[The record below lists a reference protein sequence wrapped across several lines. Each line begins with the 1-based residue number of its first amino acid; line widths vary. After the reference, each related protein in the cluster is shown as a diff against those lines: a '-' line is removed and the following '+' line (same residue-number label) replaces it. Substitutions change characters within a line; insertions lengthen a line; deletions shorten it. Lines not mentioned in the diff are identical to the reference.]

1 MNSAYRIPTTPPPEM
16 IISSTSTL
24 RASLT
29 SSYCSYS
36 SKESASSCISKSQVL
51 CGLSRSRCVGNLS
64 ALGGMASDSS
74 VKIKSQVSYSYKFS
88 PNANEGWGYFV
99 DTPDMKRNGQQLH
112 TALHRCAYWT
122 GDFQRLECVRLIMTY
137 TWALS
142 WQFISAESMGI
153 GILVVCKF
161 DGCTIRKAF
170 ITLHPYE

>member
-1 MNSAYRIPTTPPPEM
+1 MNSAYRIPTTPPPGEM

-36 SKESASSCISKSQVL
+36 SKESASSCISKSQVR
-51 CGLSRSRCVGNLS
+51 GLSRSRCVGNLS

-161 DGCTIRKAF
+161 DGCTIRKAL